1 MSHAAQFQRDAQVKA
16 ADERHRQV
24 IAKAINSYDV
34 AVNQT
39 KERFLDWQ
47 RGREYG
53 RQCKWD
59 AINHLDRY
67 LEEFER
73 NATARG
79 TVVHYAVD
87 TPHARQIVLDL
98 CRANNVR
105 RIVKSKSMTTEE
117 IHLNDYLEHHGIH
130 VMETDLGE
138 YIAQLR
144 GEPPYHIVT
153 PVMQL
158 TREDIDQTFHEKLGT
173 PTGSSAEDLTMTAR
187 KALRQEYLAADM
199 GISGA
204 NFVVAETGM
213 ISLTENEGN
222 ARLSTS
228 LPRIHV
234 AICGIEKVIPK
245 FDDVGVLAPMLA
257 VSGTGQ
263 QISCYNTLIGGPR
276 QPREAD
282 GPEQFHVIFL
292 DNGRGKLLAE
302 PEFREALHCIRCG
315 ACLNSCP
322 VYKTIGGHTYGT
334 TYSGP
339 IGSVITPHLRGVAGW
354 KHLSYASSLCGN
366 CSTVCPV
373 GIPLHDLLLKNRREA
388 VNAGATFWIEKL
400 IFQMWALFMRSEVA
414 YRLATVGARIGQK
427 ISRALGIE
435 GSSLDP
441 VQGWSKTRAVATVA
455 PTSFREWWDQRQRT
469 AKDNGSSPNQP

>member
-1 MSHAAQFQRDAQVKA
+1 MSHAVQFNRDARKKA

-34 AVNQT
+34 AVNRT
-39 KERFLDWQ
+39 KGHFLDWQ
-47 RGREYG
+47 RGREHC
-53 RQCKWD
+53 RQRKWE

-73 NATARG
+73 AATARG
-79 TVVHYAVD
+79 TVVHWASD
-87 TPHARQIVLDL
+87 APNARTIVLDL
-98 CRANNVR
+98 CRAHNVR
-105 RIVKSKSMTTEE
+105 RVVKSKSMTTEE
-117 IHLNDYLEHHGIH
+117 IHINEHLERHGVR

-144 GEPPYHIVT
+144 GEAPYHIVT

-158 TREDIDQTFHEKLGT
+158 TREDIDQTFHDKLGS

-187 KALRQEYLAADM
+187 RALREEYLSADM

-234 AICGIEKVIPK
+234 AICGIEKVVPTL
-245 FDDVGVLAPMLA
+245 DDLGLFLPMLA

-276 QPREAD
+276 QGREID
-282 GPEQFHVIFL
+282 GPEEFHVILL
-292 DNGRGKLLAE
+292 DNGRTRLLAE
-302 PEFREALHCIRCG
+302 QEFREALHCIRCG
-315 ACLNSCP
+315 ACLNGCP
-322 VYKTIGGHTYGT
+322 VYKTIGGHAYGT

-339 IGSVITPHLRGVAGW
+339 IGSVITPHLRGLAGW
-354 KHLSYASSLCGN
+354 KHLSYATSLCGN
-366 CSTVCPV
+366 CSSVCPV
-373 GIPLHDLLLKNRREA
+373 HVPLHDLLLKNRRDA
-388 VNAGATFWIEKL
+388 VEEGTNSWIEKL
-400 IFQMWALFMRSEVA
+400 IFQMWALFMRSETA
-414 YRLATVGARIGQK
+414 YRLSTVGARLGQK

-441 VQGWSKTRAVATVA
+441 VQGWSKTRATPTIAAT
-455 PTSFREWWDQRQRT
+455 TFRQWWDRRQRT
-469 AKDNGSSPNQP
+469 AHENENHS